1 MTLDAPALLAH
12 LVTLDANGRAAEM
25 RRVAALPPHDA
36 AEFALALLSG
46 LQEAH
51 GPLVGMACAQ
61 LLLDHGTA
69 AQVAPLQALR
79 PTLPGMSGLRD
90 WRVDVDTALA
100 AMSARAA
107 GGCACASVHVGNN
120 APSDDRFEVLA
131 RREQP
136 YVSELDVACRVCGK
150 RFTVEV
156 DDSYH
161 YPIFRWR

>member
-1 MTLDAPALLAH
+1 
-12 LVTLDANGRAAEM
+12 M

-36 AEFALALLSG
+36 AALALALLAG

-69 AQVAPLQALR
+69 AQVARVQAVR
-79 PTLPGMSGLRD
+79 TTLPAMPGLRD

-100 AMSARAA
+100 AMRARA
-107 GGCACASVHVGNN
+107 GGVCACASVHVGNT
-120 APSDDRFEVLA
+120 APTADRFEVLA
-131 RREQP
+131 RRDQP

-161 YPIFRWR
+161 YPTFRWR